1 MALCDTITVNSQGLR
16 GTVLPYYVNSQYA
29 CTSINSNST
38 STYTGITT
46 LQDIIDTFGNM
57 YVENLT
63 QNMVFGKVSTFDIT
77 MRMSYDNYISNKNKK
92 EKTEMENRFFNGMFG
107 KLPNGTCRLSTSGEV
122 AVRTSNGYK
131 YYSTKSKRPVNCDQF
146 VFDIGD
152 DFFFLFPTNKV
163 EAGDILLI
171 NDKPKYVIKTEEN
184 MITVLNYED
193 STVETIIPEQH
204 IFMGNSYC
212 YAKIMSM
219 FGNSLSDSDKGMKKI
234 MRYMMLT
241 EMMKG
246 SNSNGMNSM
255 LPLMLMGND
264 FGDMFDGLFDFSG
277 KDETEHVDGETD
289 KRTEIKD

>member
-1 MALCDTITVNSQGLR
+1 MALYDSLTVSSQGLQ
-16 GTVLPYYVNSQYA
+16 GTVQPYYSNSQDAYTTPI
-29 CTSINSNST
+29 TSISNSST
-38 STYTGITT
+38 STCAGITT

-57 YVENLT
+57 FVDNLT
-63 QNMVFGKVSTFDIT
+63 QNMVFGQVSTFNIT
-77 MRMSYDNYISNKNKK
+77 TRMSYHNYISNKNKK

-131 YYSTKSKRPVNCDQF
+131 YYNTKSKRPVNCDQF
-146 VFDIGD
+146 VFDVGD

-204 IFMGNSYC
+204 IFMGNSYF

-219 FGNSLSDSDKGMKKI
+219 FGNSLSNSNKGMKKI

-241 EMMKG
+241 EIMKG

-264 FGDMFDGLFDFSG
+264 FGDMFDGLFDFGSNEN
-277 KDETEHVDGETD
+277 DEKGENVGD
-289 KRTEIKD
+289 